1 MSIIEFLITWAVLI
15 GIFLL
20 GYFAR
25 KGLET
30 FNEPETFKH
39 IISGPVTGGTFDG
52 RYVMRGLDDLIHYAR
67 PPFILT
73 LEE

>member
-1 MSIIEFLITWAVLI
+1 MSIIEFLITFAVLI

-25 KGLET
+25 KGLEI
-30 FNEPETFKH
+30 FNEPGTFKN
-39 IISGPVTGGTFDG
+39 IISGPITGGTFDG
-52 RYVMRGLDDLIHYAR
+52 RYVLRGLDNNIYYVR

-73 LEE
+73 LEK